1 MTMAIKSL
9 KTTTKPLEK
18 KDKSLEKK
26 IKEQIE
32 TAEIERQGALL
43 SPAGLIMLPLAAI
56 IDIIDFFIGS
66 LLILD
71 IVAILVIGGW
81 IYSRSGQ
88 LKATRG
94 ATARL
99 GKAAK
104 WAKRLRWLRPL
115 LIAIEFIPIVG
126 MLPLWVLLVYFE
138 LKQ

>member
-1 MTMAIKSL
+1 MAMAIKSL
-9 KTTTKPLEK
+9 KTTVKP
-18 KDKSLEKK
+18 LEKK

-32 TAEIERQGALL
+32 AVEVERQGAIL

-56 IDIIDFFIGS
+56 IDIIDFFVASI
-66 LLILD
+66 LILD

-115 LIAIEFIPIVG
+115 LIVIEFIPIVG

-138 LKQ
+138 LKR